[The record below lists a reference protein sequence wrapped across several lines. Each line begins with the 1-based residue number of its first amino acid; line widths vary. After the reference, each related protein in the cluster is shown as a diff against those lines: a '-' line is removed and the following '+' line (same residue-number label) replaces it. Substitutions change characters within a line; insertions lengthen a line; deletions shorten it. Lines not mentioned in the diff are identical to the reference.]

1 MPSRSFDRLPSE
13 LRLHVWGFTLHDI
26 PEVCIVWPLNPDP
39 VGSASENDGFGP
51 VIESPLLVDTHFP
64 VAMHVC
70 RESRAFVQSPAS
82 GVRFRASEAAE
93 IPVPFRAFQP
103 KMDTLYIG
111 YSNYH
116 SVATAISFGFL
127 EPEFLLQVEHLAVD
141 VMCPWESAD
150 LLPLASPNLQ
160 SVSLVVADTT
170 LRPKHFQP
178 PARRC
183 KLEGLAENEVEANIE
198 LLQNLIRMAK
208 YEIHLYRVR
217 QAQSN
222 GKRPGENPESARAD
236 KETQEVSEQN
246 EPSQLYA
253 EKGEVSTQVAVFSE
267 YCRGTWSRPCSG
279 RIFYGEA
286 HPPQIT
292 RPWQFD
298 PEVDRVNDFDANEE
312 GIGFVEVASIP
323 EMGDGTAS

>member
-1 MPSRSFDRLPSE
+1 
-13 LRLHVWGFTLHDI
+13 
-26 PEVCIVWPLNPDP
+26 
-39 VGSASENDGFGP
+39 
-51 VIESPLLVDTHFP
+51 
-64 VAMHVC
+64 
-70 RESRAFVQSPAS
+70 
-82 GVRFRASEAAE
+82 VRFRASEAAE

-103 KMDTLYIG
+103 KVDTLYIG

-183 KLEGLAENEVEANIE
+183 RLERLMEEEVKANME
-198 LLQNLIRMAK
+198 LLQNLIIMARS
-208 YEIHLYRVR
+208 EIHLYRVH
-217 QAQSN
+217 QARSTC
-222 GKRPGENPESARAD
+222 KSPSENPESTRAEEEAR
-236 KETQEVSEQN
+236 EVSERKPIDQIYT
-246 EPSQLYA
+246 ER
-253 EKGEVSTQVAVFSE
+253 KEVSTQVVVFSE
-267 YCRGTWSRPCSG
+267 YCSGTWSRPCSG
-279 RIFYGEA
+279 RIFYHEA

-298 PEVDRVNDFDANEE
+298 PEVDRVHDFDANEE
-312 GIGFVEVASIP
+312 GIGFVDVSSIP
-323 EMGDGTAS
+323 EMVDDTAN